1 MKLGLGSISIGV
13 WSFCIYAVPHL
24 CEGYGLSGEGF
35 FESLVKAFEDAIVG
49 GFVGVGVFVV
59 FGNQDDDADSI
70 EVGEDKRIVEG
81 EVSGGG
87 ESRSGFDRFHGV
99 FGVG

>member
-24 CEGYGLSGEGF
+24 CKGYSLSCEGF
-35 FESLVKAFEDAIVG
+35 FESLVEAFQDAIVG
-49 GFVGVGVFVV
+49 GFVGVRVFVV

-87 ESRSGFDRFHGV
+87 ESRSGFDRFHG
-99 FGVG
+99 GLWVG